1 MGRLVTG
8 LMGALAMAGGGAQA
22 ALDDD
27 LTKTFAYC
35 AGRLSAEVEHAWLT
49 GGEDADRLEDRR
61 DETLALLAAVAGEV
75 DSGRVLDL
83 RIRAKQAHAR
93 LLLDASFHTDPEIA
107 SRARRL
113 AATRIRACSSILL
126 G

>member
-1 MGRLVTG
+1 MGRRLTG
-8 LMGALAMAGGGAQA
+8 LFGALAMAAPQAQA
-22 ALDDD
+22 AMEDD

-35 AGRLSAEVEHAWLT
+35 AGRLSAEVEHAWLM
-49 GGEDADRLEDRR
+49 GDADADRLEDRR
-61 DETLALLAAVAGEV
+61 DETLVLLAAVTEEV
-75 DSGRVLDL
+75 DSGPVLDL

-107 SRARRL
+107 GRARRL
-113 AATRIRACSSILL
+113 AATRIRACASMLL